1 MKLQTQENYKKE
13 EIKEETLTMF
23 EEFVVKREMRRG
35 KVAIFLK
42 WEIQR
47 LKLWAESADFYFF
60 QRERARGPSGDGN
73 TDRE

>member
-1 MKLQTQENYKKE
+1 LEYKFLKLQTQENYKKE

-42 WEIQR
+42 
-47 LKLWAESADFYFF
+47 
-60 QRERARGPSGDGN
+60 
-73 TDRE
+73 